1 MPIEKPKAVLKWM
14 IGLVILAIFYFYGRS
29 VFNQEQALG
38 IFLVVGLGLGYVES
52 RSEVGIASGYTEF
65 FVTGNRSR
73 LYGLLLLFGF
83 GALGA
88 LYIHY
93 QSAQNGAVPSHLAS
107 GSQSTIPGTKAVT
120 PVNFGLILG
129 SFLFGVGLT
138 INQGCGLGT
147 LRNIG
152 QGKLRYLWTLLF
164 LFIGTIPGQMT
175 KYVLDQSAIHQYSVE
190 LYLPELFGYGGTA
203 VLVVAILAVLA
214 FVAERYETLRKK
226 AGTEKDT
233 EPTNLPDTDK
243 LDSEKPM
250 SKRIFD
256 AIFKIEWS
264 RFFSVLLITL
274 LFLLALNQTGEKL
287 SVTQPLLYPAV
298 SLFQSLGFSFEHP
311 AFSEAVQIVDNGLL
325 NNTNIIQNFGIIFG
339 AMIFA
344 LTSTNFSFSLSMNLK
359 ESVWYMLGGFL
370 MGFGAVLASGC
381 IVGALYSGIVN
392 FSLSGWVV
400 FGSMSVGIWLTV
412 KVLNGRVSTIPKIG
426 A

>member
-1 MPIEKPKAVLKWM
+1 MPIEKSKDITKW
-14 IGLVILAIFYFYGRS
+14 IVGLVILGVFYFYGRS
-29 VFNQEQALG
+29 VFSQEHALG
-38 IFLVVGLGLGYVES
+38 IFLVVGLGLGYIES

-83 GALGA
+83 GAMGA

-93 QSAQNGAVPSHLAS
+93 QSAQSGAVPSHLAS
-107 GSQSTIPGTKAVT
+107 GSQNTIPGTGAVT

-138 INQGCGLGT
+138 INEGCGLGT

-152 QGKLRYLWTLLF
+152 QGKMRYLWTMLF
-164 LFIGTIPGQMT
+164 LLIGTIPGQMT
-175 KYVLDQSAIHQYSVE
+175 KYFLDQSAIHQYSIE
-190 LYLPELFGYGGTA
+190 LYLPEIFGYGGTA
-203 VLVVAILAVLA
+203 VVVVSILAVLA

-226 AGTEKDT
+226 AGTAKDT
-233 EPTNLPDTDK
+233 EPTNLPDTNK
-243 LDSEKPM
+243 INTQKPP

-256 AIFKIEWS
+256 VLFKIEWS

-274 LFLLALNQTGEKL
+274 LLLLALNQTGEKL
-287 SVTQPLLYPAV
+287 AVTQPLLYPAV
-298 SLFQSLGFSFEHP
+298 SLFQTLGFSFNHP
-311 AFSEAVQIVDNGLL
+311 AFSEAVQIVENGLL
-325 NNTNIIQNFGIIFG
+325 NNTDTIQNFGIIFG

-344 LTSTNFSFSLSMNLK
+344 LTSTNFSFSFSLNVK
-359 ESVWYMLGGFL
+359 ESLWNMLGGFL

-400 FGSMSVGIWLTV
+400 FGSMSLGIWLTV
-412 KVLNGRVSTIPKIG
+412 KALNGQISTIPNIK
-426 A
+426 